1 MNETRIESLRFSPI
15 ENTSTGTIAVLST
28 HDTSMYFFTGAGA
41 VTVESIS
48 YGSKGKVLKL
58 ANITG
63 NILTLKYNTGSINKN
78 KIITTDSNDLI
89 IQNNQII
96 NLMYDHINSRWKLDG
111 LTSTNTPI
119 TVTGTGTQAAN
130 LLLSSI
136 FIVEPTGNITVNMSN
151 PTPGFTYAFTMKQG
165 VTPYTIGFTQTIKW
179 KGGSAYTAT
188 NSVNAIDIV
197 TLFYDGTNYYGT
209 YGLAYA

>member
-1 MNETRIESLRFSPI
+1 
-15 ENTSTGTIAVLST
+15 
-28 HDTSMYFFTGAGA
+28 
-41 VTVESIS
+41 
-48 YGSKGKVLKL
+48 
-58 ANITG
+58 
-63 NILTLKYNTGSINKN
+63 
-78 KIITTDSNDLI
+78 
-89 IQNNQII
+89 
-96 NLMYDHINSRWKLDG
+96 
-111 LTSTNTPI
+111 
-119 TVTGTGTQAAN
+119 
-130 LLLSSI
+130 
-136 FIVEPTGNITVNMSN
+136 MSN